1 MRNFDKSMGRSIGA
15 LRKSQLSTYI
25 TGGREIP
32 CLDIPIEEFSISNSR
47 EYKFTDIVG
56 REFLISKAIS
66 LTSGNAFVRVNG
78 IADTAFDAVTSKE
91 MGNTLLKLGRDCE
104 ERNIENLVNPT
115 IVGGKSD

>member
-1 MRNFDKSMGRSIGA
+1 MHNFDKSMGGSLGA
-15 LRKSQLSTYI
+15 LKKFELSVYA
-25 TGGREIP
+25 TGETP
-32 CLDIPIEEFSISNSR
+32 CLDIPIEEFSPANFR